1 MAREIAYFS
10 SDQKIPALSGKWAV
24 LVEFL
29 ATAAEAT

>member
-1 MAREIAYFS
+1 MAREIAYS
-10 SDQKIPALSGKWAV
+10 SALKILALSGKRTV